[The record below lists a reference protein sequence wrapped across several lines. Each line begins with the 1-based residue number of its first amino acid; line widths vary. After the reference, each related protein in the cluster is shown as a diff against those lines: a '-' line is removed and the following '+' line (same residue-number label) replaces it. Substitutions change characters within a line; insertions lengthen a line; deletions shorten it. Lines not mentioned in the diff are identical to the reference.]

1 MITLL
6 TIIAYLAVMYLL
18 LKVMLWVTKI
28 WLKISIGVLE
38 VALVISALS
47 ILF

>member
-1 MITLL
+1 MIILF
-6 TIIAYLAVMYLL
+6 TIIAYLAVMFLL
-18 LKVMLWVTKI
+18 LKVMLWVTKM

>member
-28 WLKISIGVLE
+28 GLKISIGVLE

>member
-18 LKVMLWVTKI
+18 LKLMLWVTKM

>member
-6 TIIAYLAVMYLL
+6 TITAYLATMTLL
-18 LKVMLWVTKI
+18 LKAMLWVTKV

-38 VALVISALS
+38 VALLISALS
-47 ILF
+47 ILL